1 MGNSQ
6 HQLRDAP
13 TVAVVED
20 QQLGK
25 EGLQCYSEEAEALA
39 EQEDSDRLADD
50 ARRVKAD
57 KGIEDED
64 EGRVIDGATAAADRD
79 RMAVDS
85 VGRMDANM
93 GAAAEVAAGSAR
105 RYAPWIPV

>member
-1 MGNSQ
+1 M
-6 HQLRDAP
+6 
-13 TVAVVED
+13 ED

-25 EGLQCYSEEAEALA
+25 EGLQCYSEEAEVAVVVEAEELA
-39 EQEDSDRLADD
+39 EQEDSDRLVDD

-64 EGRVIDGATAAADRD
+64 EGRVVDGATAAADRD

-85 VGRMDANM
+85 VGRMDASM
-93 GAAAEVAAGSAR
+93 EAAAEVAAGSAK
-105 RYAPWIPV
+105 RYAPWLPV